1 MFVKKVASSCGNVG
15 SMLVK
20 AMTLLTDKRTY
31 GVPAVNIKMMR
42 REYLGA
48 RVGMS
53 AEDDLEISKRC
64 LDIVEVTKWTRPINR
79 SGSKLKGHNS
89 LKLKPRCVNI
99 KSLVPY
105 VHARLIYVR
114 TEDII
119 KKGKVQR
126 PPSDR
131 TIVEQGMFSHIVTVH
146 VLY

>member
-1 MFVKKVASSCGNVG
+1 MS
-15 SMLVK
+15 VK
-20 AMTLLTDKRTY
+20 AMILPTDGRTY
-31 GVPAVNIKMMR
+31 GVPAVNIKTMR
-42 REYLGA
+42 IEYLDA

-89 LKLKPRCVNI
+89 LKLKPSCINI
-99 KSLVPY
+99 KSAVPY
-105 VHARLIYVR
+105 VHVRLIYIC

-126 PPSDR
+126 LPSDH
-131 TIVEQGMFSHIVTVH
+131 TIVKQGMFSHIVTVRM
-146 VLY
+146 LY